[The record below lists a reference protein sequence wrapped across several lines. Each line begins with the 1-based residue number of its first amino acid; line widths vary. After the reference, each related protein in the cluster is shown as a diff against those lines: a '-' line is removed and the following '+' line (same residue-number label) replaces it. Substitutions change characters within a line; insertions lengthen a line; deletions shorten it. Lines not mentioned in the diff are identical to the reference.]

1 MSVVVLPSKRLT
13 CLSLI
18 DIVYS
23 TQLGPVQGEA
33 EKPEVSVE
41 VTLRTSF
48 PHGCADMSKI
58 VFLELRKPTLT
69 RRRQY
74 DN

>member
-1 MSVVVLPSKRLT
+1 
-13 CLSLI
+13 
-18 DIVYS
+18 
-23 TQLGPVQGEA
+23 VQGEA

-41 VTLRTSF
+41 
-48 PHGCADMSKI
+48 I